1 MSSPTKVPAGLT
13 SGVIKTSEKAA
24 KGPTFAD
31 TGNAGKVIQ
40 LNDSGNIPPN
50 LLNPVA
56 DQFRLLSNQAIGTSE
71 ATLSGWERVDT
82 APQGTTSTG
91 LTQSNGVFTF
101 PSTGLYLVMAEVQFV
116 RDSANVDQIYAR
128 IQAQT
133 SSIFHNVAES
143 YLGVTG
149 STPGELAGLTTLIN
163 VTDTTDNK
171 VQLTVVADATG
182 TSAVGASDRNKTCL
196 TFLRITGT

>member
-1 MSSPTKVPAGLT
+1 MPTLVEASSTTGLVKDT
-13 SGVIKTSEKAA
+13 DKASKTVSFGSSA
-24 KGPTFAD
+24 
-31 TGNAGKVIQ
+31 NSGKVIQ
-40 LNDSGNIPPN
+40 LDNAGKIPPN

-91 LTQSNGVFTF
+91 LTQSNGIFTF
-101 PSTGLYLVMAEVQFV
+101 PSTGLYLVMAEIQFL
-116 RDSANVDQIYAR
+116 RDNTNVDQIYGR

-133 SSIFHNVAES
+133 SGAMQTLAES
-143 YLGVTG
+143 FLGVTG
-149 STPGELAGLTTLIN
+149 TVPGELAGLTTLIN

-171 VQLTVVADATG
+171 VQLTVQADATG
-182 TSAVGASDRNKTCL
+182 TSAVGATDRNKTCL

>member
-1 MSSPTKVPAGLT
+1 MPTRIEAASTTGL
-13 SGVIKTSEKAA
+13 VKTTEKASKTVSFGSA
-24 KGPTFAD
+24 A
-31 TGNAGKVIQ
+31 NSGKVIQ
-40 LNDSGNIPPN
+40 LNSSGNIPPN

-91 LTQSNGVFTF
+91 LTQSNGIFTF
-101 PSTGLYLVMAEVQFV
+101 PSTGLYLVMAEIQFL
-116 RDSANVDQIYAR
+116 RDSSNVDQIYGR

-133 SSIFHNVAES
+133 SGAMQTVAES
-143 YLGVTG
+143 FLGVTG
-149 STPGELAGLTTLIN
+149 TTPGELAGLTTLIN

-182 TSAVGASDRNKTCL
+182 TSAVGATDRNKTCL
-196 TFLRITGT
+196 TFLRVTGT